1 MNQSNQL
8 NKKIASRR
16 RADFLRRVTPSI
28 SSTLSASSSPP
39 QPSQATSQ
47 ISISHTL
54 SMIKNDFSIIVQN
67 FMVRSSRLTS
77 FQSSSSILV
86 DLQPGLEKCWAPRR

>member
-16 RADFLRRVTPSI
+16 RADFLRRATPSI

-54 SMIKNDFSIIVQN
+54 SLIKNEFLIIVQN
-67 FMVRSSRLTS
+67 FMARSSCLTK
-77 FQSSSSILV
+77 
-86 DLQPGLEKCWAPRR
+86 LQQYCNLHLQI